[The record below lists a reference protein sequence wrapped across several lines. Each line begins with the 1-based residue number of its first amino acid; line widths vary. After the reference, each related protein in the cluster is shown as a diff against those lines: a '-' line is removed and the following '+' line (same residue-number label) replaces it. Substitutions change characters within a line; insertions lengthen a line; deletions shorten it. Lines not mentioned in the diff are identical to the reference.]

1 MTEVEARRPG
11 TKGEL
16 LRLGGLQWLWWGMDD
31 DRGRGAVAGRTR
43 SFSPTA
49 RQCTFSPYPWRG

>member
-11 TKGEL
+11 TKGEV

-31 DRGRGAVAGRTR
+31 D
-43 SFSPTA
+43 
-49 RQCTFSPYPWRG
+49 